1 MGVCRCL
8 GALPPESSGACC
20 RVTARVLPASVRLCC
35 WQPDSLRSCPVLFSP
50 RSVTLAWPVL
60 QIRTTTTQG
69 S

>member
-8 GALPPESSGACC
+8 GALPPESGGACC
-20 RVTARVLPASVRLCC
+20 RVTAASRQRLCGSAAG
-35 WQPDSLRSCPVLFSP
+35 DLTLRSCPVLFSP

-60 QIRTTTTQG
+60 QIQTTTTQG